1 MASKGAPDSAGAS
14 QHPVTIVENKPQTT
28 VAAALASGK
37 AQADKAA
44 KK

>member
-14 QHPVTIVENKPQTT
+14 QHPVTIVENPPAAT
-28 VAAALASGK
+28 VEQALANAK
-37 AQADKAA
+37 KLVDTAA

>member
-14 QHPVTIVENKPQTT
+14 HHPVTIVENPPAET
-28 VAAALASGK
+28 VSQALANAK
-37 AQADKAA
+37 RLVDKAA